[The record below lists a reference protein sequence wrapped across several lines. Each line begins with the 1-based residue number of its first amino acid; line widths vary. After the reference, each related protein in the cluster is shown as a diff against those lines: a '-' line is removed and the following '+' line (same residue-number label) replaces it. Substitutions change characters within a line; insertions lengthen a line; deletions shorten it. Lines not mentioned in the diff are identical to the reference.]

1 MASKVFE
8 QPELPVTLIDMLDNV
23 SIFQT
28 AAFTEASLKNLAVDT
43 KLSTSYG
50 DFNLGL
56 HVKDD
61 PTSVLANRMQLL
73 AAINQTLSEHNK
85 PLINRLFWL
94 NQVHGNQ
101 VFQAKNAQLGMTPPD
116 CDAQISDSAGVGLA
130 IMTADCVPIV
140 FYQPESNKIAAIHAG
155 WQGLA
160 CGVIQQTVKQL
171 DDAPIIAW
179 IGVAISQDN
188 YEVSSDV
195 LAKLKSACQNERLLS
210 DDNLANF
217 DERYSKKTSVK
228 KTSAKKINA
237 NKVNIN
243 LPKLAFDQLTALGVR
258 VQSAASDCS
267 YGDAQFYSYRRQS
280 HQNQIATGRMALV
293 IVRHDDGRD

>member
-1 MASKVFE
+1 MTSKAIE
-8 QPELPVTLIDMLDNV
+8 QPKLPVALVEMLDNV

-28 AAFTEASLKNLAVDT
+28 AAFTEATLTNADFDVESI
-43 KLSTSYG
+43 TSYG

-56 HVKDD
+56 HVNDD
-61 PTSVLANRMQLL
+61 PKSVLANRMQLL
-73 AAINQTLSEHNK
+73 SAINQTLVEHNK

-101 VFQAKNAQLGMTPPD
+101 VFQVKNTQLGMTPPD

-140 FYQPESNKIAAIHAG
+140 LYQPESNNIAAIHAG

-171 DDAPIIAW
+171 DDAPILAW

-188 YEVSSDV
+188 YEVSCDV
-195 LAKLKSACQNERLLS
+195 LNQLKAACQNEQLLT
-210 DDNLANF
+210 DDNLASFN
-217 DERYSKKTSVK
+217 ERYVK
-228 KTSAKKINA
+228 KTSTD
-237 NKVNIN
+237 KVHIN

-258 VQSAASDCS
+258 VQSAATDCS
-267 YGDAQFYSYRRQS
+267 YGNAKFYSYRRQS

-293 IVRHDDGRD
+293 IARHDVSHD

>member
-1 MASKVFE
+1 MASKVFG
-8 QPELPVTLIDMLDNV
+8 QPELPVTLIDMLNKV

-28 AAFTEASLKNLAVDT
+28 AAFTEASLKNLVVDT

-61 PTSVLANRMQLL
+61 PKSVLANRMQLL
-73 AAINQTLSEHNK
+73 SAINQTLSEHNK

-94 NQVHGNQ
+94 NQVHGNR
-101 VFQAKNAQLGMTPPD
+101 VFQVKNAQLGMTPPNA
-116 CDAQISDSAGVGLA
+116 DAQISDLAGVGLA

-140 FYQPESNKIAAIHAG
+140 LYQPASNKIAAIHAG

-160 CGVIQQTVKQL
+160 CGVIQQTVNLL
-171 DDAPIIAW
+171 DNAPILAW

-188 YEVSSDV
+188 YEVSKDV
-195 LAKLKSACQNERLLS
+195 LAKLKTACQNEQLLT
-210 DDNLANF
+210 DDNLASF
-217 DERYSKKTSVK
+217 DERYSKKTS
-228 KTSAKKINA
+228 AKKISA
-237 NKVNIN
+237 DKVNIN
-243 LPKLAFDQLTALGVR
+243 LPKLAVDQLTAQGVT
-258 VQSAASDCS
+258 VQSAATACS
-267 YGDAQFYSYRRQS
+267 YGDAKFYSYRRQS

-293 IVRHDDGRD
+293 IVRHD